1 MKGLGHMSLL
11 FTYRIH
17 VNSLETVSHVLLGL
31 HYNILN
37 RSLLKETEVNS
48 KVLAATVVKNS

>member
-1 MKGLGHMSLL
+1 MSLL

-17 VNSLETVSHVLLGL
+17 VNSLEAISHVLLGL

-48 KVLAATVVKNS
+48 KVLAATVAKNS